1 VKSTELQKKSKTDLE
16 KLLKEKGDR
25 LRILRFS
32 LASGK
37 IKNTREIRETKKDI
51 ARILTILRN
60 YENHTKVRKS

>member
-1 VKSTELQKKSKTDLE
+1 VKSTDLQKKSKNDLE
-16 KLLKEKGDR
+16 KLLKEKEER

-51 ARILTILRN
+51 ARILTLLRN
-60 YENHTKVRKS
+60 TK